1 MNVHTHLQD
10 AILYASVHGERDFD
24 SYRRILEQVAN
35 EAAQQGVSKILLDLK
50 HLDGDLTPI
59 ERINLAVKGLDDITK
74 LRINPIVAVV
84 GATAKRLAVIAAQ
97 SLGADVEM
105 FPSIEKAIEW
115 LNRSPANLWR

>member
-1 MNVHTHLQD
+1 M
-10 AILYASVHGERDFD
+10 
-24 SYRRILEQVAN
+24 
-35 EAAQQGVSKILLDLK
+35 SKILLDLK